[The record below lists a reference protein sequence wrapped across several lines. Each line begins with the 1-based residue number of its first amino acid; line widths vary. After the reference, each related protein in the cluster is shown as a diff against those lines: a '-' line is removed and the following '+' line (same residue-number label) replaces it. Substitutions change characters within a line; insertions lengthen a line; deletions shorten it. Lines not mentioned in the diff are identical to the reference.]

1 LRFKIYNP
9 TSTGVDIWPQY
20 SVNNGSTWKSL
31 DEYPYNFYVRAGET
45 ATATV
50 TTLPTNVPIMLRIKE
65 NSGSS
70 SEYCYIDDIEICYE
84 ETWEPEFILGDVN
97 DDGEVNIKDVTDLI
111 DYLLDS
117 EANVINMSAADVD
130 HSGGVAIMDLTY
142 LIDLLLDPDGNGGG
156 E

>member
-1 LRFKIYNP
+1 
-9 TSTGVDIWPQY
+9 
-20 SVNNGSTWKSL
+20 
-31 DEYPYNFYVRAGET
+31 
-45 ATATV
+45 
-50 TTLPTNVPIMLRIKE
+50 M
-65 NSGSS
+65 
-70 SEYCYIDDIEICYE
+70 
-84 ETWEPEFILGDVN
+84 
-97 DDGEVNIKDVTDLI
+97 GEVNIKDVTDLI